1 MPVICKL
8 INPKPH
14 LLYLDFAP
22 QEAIFICLKHPRA
35 RYQAL
40 RDHSVSQS
48 LLKVFKLRHS

>member
-14 LLYLDFAP
+14 LLYLDCAP
-22 QEAIFICLKHPRA
+22 QEAIFICLKHPKA